1 MRSNV
6 EVEVIGICPATT
18 GVVIQWAGNIGWG
31 EYVIYGKDGKILG
44 DSECM
49 DAGDDKE
56 FLRLLLNDL
65 ADKVEV
71 IG

>member
-6 EVEVIGICPATT
+6 EVEVTGVCPAFK
-18 GVVIQWAGNIGWG
+18 GVIIQWAGNIGWG
-31 EYVIYGKDGKILG
+31 DYAIYEKDGKIVG